1 MTIRWQRELPQWIL
15 LWGMIALAA
24 FTWDAMPDRLPVH
37 WNLDGEPD
45 RFSGKAE
52 GLLAL
57 PAIALVA
64 YVLLLLA
71 PKLTATTLERLGGIY
86 TGVRIGVILMLAVL
100 YGLIVLSVRGYPID
114 LTRAAT
120 VLVGALLE
128 AVGAVMGR
136 MQPNPVMGIRTPWT
150 LASQASWDA
159 SQRVGGWLF
168 MGIGGLLMLGGLTG
182 ISLLMLAG
190 IVVLLVGA
198 VALVIYGWRICRSDP
213 NRLPPGQTLLMASS
227 QGAEA
232 RSPERPVGRRQG
244 PRRKRGRR

>member
-15 LWGMIALAA
+15 LWGMVALAA
-24 FTWDAMPDRLPVH
+24 FTWDAVPDRLPVH
-37 WNLDGEPD
+37 WNLAGEAD

-57 PAIALVA
+57 PAIALVI
-64 YVLLLLA
+64 YVLLLVA
-71 PKLTATTLERLGGIY
+71 PKLTATTLDRLGGIY

-114 LTRAAT
+114 MTRAAT

-128 AVGAVMGR
+128 AIGAVMGR
-136 MQPNPVMGIRTPWT
+136 MQPNPVMGVRTPWT
-150 LASQASWDA
+150 LKSRASWDA
-159 SQRVGGWLF
+159 SHRVGGWLF

-182 ISLLMLAG
+182 IGLLMLAG

-198 VALVIYGWRICRSDP
+198 IALVIYGWWICRSDP
-213 NRLPPGQTLLMASS
+213 NRLPPGQTLLT
-227 QGAEA
+227 A
-232 RSPERPVGRRQG
+232 RNQDRPAGRRQG

>member
-15 LWGMIALAA
+15 LWGMVALAA
-24 FTWDAMPDRLPVH
+24 FTWDAVPDRLPVH
-37 WNLDGEPD
+37 WNLAGEAD

-57 PAIALVA
+57 PAIALVI
-64 YVLLLLA
+64 YVLLLVA
-71 PKLTATTLERLGGIY
+71 PKLTATTLDRLGGIY
-86 TGVRIGVILMLAVL
+86 TGVRIGVIVMLAVL

-114 LTRAAT
+114 MTRAAT

-136 MQPNPVMGIRTPWT
+136 MQPNPVMGVRTPWT
-150 LASQASWDA
+150 LTSRASWDA
-159 SQRVGGWLF
+159 SHRVGGWLF

-182 ISLLMLAG
+182 IGLLMVAG

-198 VALVIYGWRICRSDP
+198 IALVIYGYWIYRSDP
-213 NRLPPGQTLLMASS
+213 NRLPPGQTLLT
-227 QGAEA
+227 A
-232 RSPERPVGRRQG
+232 RNQERPAGRRQG
-244 PRRKRGRR
+244 PRRRRGRR